1 MVPFFAKAMLWTYRI
16 NGAEVDSMA
25 RWTGAGA
32 SITKWLEG
40 RCTNLPGGS
49 NGHGKNMNRFAL
61 YLSNVIDVRA
71 HEIRA
76 LLWAFAY
83 FFFLLAS
90 YYILRPLRDEMGIA
104 AGRENLQWLFTAT
117 FFAMLV
123 ASPIYA
129 YATSTLPRARLIP
142 WVYHFFALNLIA
154 FWALLVL
161 DYEKAAVAKVFFVWV
176 SVFVLF
182 AVSVFWTFMAD
193 LFQSEQGKRL
203 FGFIAA
209 GGTAGTMLG
218 SSITVGLSAIIGVA
232 SLLVVA
238 AVLLECA
245 IFCASRLE
253 RSTRVFSNGQPRPGV
268 TTAVAAPQAKMG
280 GGVFGGLL
288 LLVKS
293 PYLSGIAIWVA
304 LLSLAQTFLY
314 FIQQDVVRNA
324 STDPATR
331 TQIFATMDLG
341 GNILTLLIQL
351 VATGEL
357 IKRLGAGKAAACLPL
372 VFAIGFAAAS
382 FAPVLGVIVGF
393 QVLQRVANFGFSN
406 PAREIMFTV
415 VDREEKYK
423 AKNIIDTAVL
433 RGGDVV
439 WSWTFTGLRAAGLT
453 ASLIAMIA
461 VPVALGWLA
470 LSLWLGRLQEDRAKQ
485 LQTTGEKG

>member
-1 MVPFFAKAMLWTYRI
+1 
-16 NGAEVDSMA
+16 
-25 RWTGAGA
+25 
-32 SITKWLEG
+32 
-40 RCTNLPGGS
+40 
-49 NGHGKNMNRFAL
+49 MNRFAL
-61 YLSNVIDVRA
+61 YLSNAIDVKA

-76 LLWAFAY
+76 LLWAFVY

-117 FFAMLV
+117 FFALLV
-123 ASPIYA
+123 ASPVYA
-129 YATSTLPRARLIP
+129 YATSRLPRARLIP
-142 WVYHFFALNLIA
+142 WVYHFFALNLVA
-154 FWALLVL
+154 FWALLFFE
-161 DYEKAAVAKVFFVWV
+161 YEKAAVAKVFFVWV

-232 SLLVVA
+232 SLLLVA
-238 AVLLECA
+238 AFLLECA
-245 IFCASRLE
+245 IFCAWRLE
-253 RSTRVFSNGQPRPGV
+253 RSTREFSSGQPRPGAAA
-268 TTAVAAPQAKMG
+268 AVQSPQAKIG
-280 GGVFGGLL
+280 GGMFDGLL
-288 LLVKS
+288 LLLKS

-331 TQIFATMDLG
+331 TQIFAAMDLG

-351 VATGEL
+351 VVTGEL

-372 VFAIGFAAAS
+372 VFALGFAAACV
-382 FAPVLGVIVGF
+382 APVLGVIVAF

-415 VDREEKYK
+415 VEREEKYK

-453 ASLIAMIA
+453 ASWIAALA
-461 VPVALGWLA
+461 VPVALAWMA
-470 LSLWLGRLQEDRAKQ
+470 LSLWLGRSQEARSNQ
-485 LQTTGEKG
+485 LQANGTREGGKA